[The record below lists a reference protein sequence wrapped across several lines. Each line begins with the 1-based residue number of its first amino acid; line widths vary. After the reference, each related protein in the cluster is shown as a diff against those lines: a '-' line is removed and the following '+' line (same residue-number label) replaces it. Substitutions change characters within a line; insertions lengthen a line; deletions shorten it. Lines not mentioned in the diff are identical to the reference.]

1 MGKFL
6 WTAIERSTNGPI
18 MSEEKFETE
27 LFPTVLG
34 DLQAKYKIE
43 RDPDDPIMTDPDMA
57 DAIFQAGME
66 LLLEVGLYCKD
77 TRRIIKFTRE
87 EILEAVSTARHEITL
102 GHGRQ
107 AIDDQVLVECFN
119 LTIDHGQ
126 RKSNLGSGVPFTEV
140 VESD

>member
-1 MGKFL
+1 MGKLL
-6 WTAIERSTNGPI
+6 WEAIHRSSTGPL

-43 RDPDDPIMTDPDMA
+43 RDPDDALMIDPGMA
-57 DAIFQAGME
+57 DAIFQAGFD

-87 EILEAVSTARHEITL
+87 EVLEAIATARADIEDGNSWIFEL
-102 GHGRQ
+102 APR
-107 AIDDQVLVECFN
+107 
-119 LTIDHGQ
+119 
-126 RKSNLGSGVPFTEV
+126 
-140 VESD
+140 